1 MCCFNELDCLPG
13 RCPSL
18 VGSRS
23 RESIKMHSHGGE
35 TGEKR
40 GGKSE
45 RRESRGRVFC
55 LQMQPATASAQVPV
69 NHHLAQTLLVAA
81 YPGLADIDHPTAHYF
96 TGFSQRGWH
105 PNSPSYL
112 VISCPYS
119 CGLGV
124 HWSWKFIFHFYHY
137 WYLPPW
143 DMSLSCWKKNLL
155 SFSPS
160 VFEDDC
166 NQSMDGKYEWDS
178 QWVHWGL
185 GAGLGPPWVLLNLKS
200 MPTELTGVRA
210 SASRVKKQRY
220 CVHIQPTHSPMH
232 AQHRGAHIYI
242 N

>member
-1 MCCFNELDCLPG
+1 MFLCSFNELDCLPG

-18 VGSRS
+18 VGNRP

-69 NHHLAQTLLVAA
+69 NHHLAQTSGCCSSWTSRHRPPLHR
-81 YPGLADIDHPTAHYF
+81 IHYF
-96 TGFSQRGWH
+96 TGFSRTRWWH
-105 PNSPSYL
+105 SNSPSYL

-124 HWSWKFIFHFYHY
+124 HWSWKFIFHFCHY

-143 DMSLSCWKKNLL
+143 DMSLSCWKKKT
-155 SFSPS
+155 
-160 VFEDDC
+160 C
-166 NQSMDGKYEWDS
+166 
-178 QWVHWGL
+178 
-185 GAGLGPPWVLLNLKS
+185 
-200 MPTELTGVRA
+200 
-210 SASRVKKQRY
+210 
-220 CVHIQPTHSPMH
+220 
-232 AQHRGAHIYI
+232 
-242 N
+242 